1 MTAHKD
7 DSESNL
13 KKNEQGGATTDL
25 NLFLSRRDALKLGAA
40 MVAATGFGEA
50 RQAIVGSSLRL
61 MVFPSSYPRKV
72 T

>member
-13 KKNEQGGATTDL
+13 KENEQGGATADL
-25 NLFLSRRDALKLGAA
+25 NLLLSRRDALKLGAA
-40 MVAATGFGEA
+40 MVAATGFASA

-61 MVFPSSYPRKV
+61 MVFPSS
-72 T
+72 